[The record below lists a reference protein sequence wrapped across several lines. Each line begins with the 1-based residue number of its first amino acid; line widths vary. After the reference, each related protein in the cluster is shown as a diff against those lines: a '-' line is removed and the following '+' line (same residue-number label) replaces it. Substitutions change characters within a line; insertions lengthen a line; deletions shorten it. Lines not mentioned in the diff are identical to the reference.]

1 MKTRRNIYLI
11 IGVVLILL
19 NLLVDIV
26 NFNEDKSKDIPYSIG
41 YFIGAHIFLLIGIIL
56 VRMAY
61 KLHKKIINRYNELDN
76 EIENIGK
83 E

>member
-11 IGVVLILL
+11 IGGVLIVL

-26 NFNEDKSKDIPYSIG
+26 NFNEDKSKDISYSIG
-41 YFIGAHIFLLIGIIL
+41 YFIGSHILLLTGIIL
-56 VRMAY
+56 LRMAY
-61 KLHKKIINRYNELDN
+61 TIHKKIINRHNKLDN